1 MNLELSAFGNC
12 RLCPRNCG
20 VNRLRGETG
29 FCGETAELRL
39 ATIEPHFGEEP
50 PFSGKNGSGT
60 VFFSGCSLKCEF
72 CQNFQISTRGIGQKF
87 SVEEVVQRL
96 ALLVQEQKIHNINF
110 VTPDHFFPYCIQIVQ
125 NLRKKSMHLPVLFN
139 LSGYQ
144 KTEVIKNLEPFA
156 DIYLPDFKYSDSHL
170 ARTLSHAENYLTV
183 ALDALVEM
191 VRQKGFLDSVF
202 LEDNALATRG
212 ILVRHLILPGFIQN
226 SIDALTSLFLE
237 FGAEIPISLMSQYI
251 PVKPGRP
258 ESLNRRITLAEFE
271 QVYAHVQSLG
281 FKHLFVQFPEAENEA
296 LFLPDFEK
304 SNPFRGNIL
313 H

>member
-1 MNLELSAFGNC
+1 MNLDLTAFKNC
-12 RLCPRNCG
+12 RLCPHNCG
-20 VNRLRGETG
+20 VDRLSGEIG
-29 FCGETAELRL
+29 FCGETAELRV

-60 VFFSGCSLKCEF
+60 VFFSGCSLKCEY

-87 SVEEVVQRL
+87 TVEAVVQRL
-96 ALLVQEQKIHNINF
+96 ALLIQEQKIHNINF
-110 VTPDHFFPYCIQIVQ
+110 VTPDHFFPYCIQIIE
-125 NLRKKSMHLPVLFN
+125 NLQKNSIQIPVLLN

-144 KTEVIKNLEPFA
+144 KTEVLKILEPYA

-170 ARTLSHAENYLTV
+170 AGVLSHAEDYPAI
-183 ALDALVEM
+183 ALDALAEM
-191 VRQKGFLDSVF
+191 VQQKGFLDSVY
-202 LEDNALATRG
+202 LAEDALATRG
-212 ILVRHLILPGFIQN
+212 VLVRHLILPGFIQN

-237 FGAEIPISLMSQYI
+237 FGAELPISLMSQYI
-251 PVKPGRP
+251 PVNPGRL

-271 QVYAHVQSLG
+271 QVYAHVQTLG
-281 FKHLFVQFPEAENEA
+281 YKHLFVQFPEDTGEA

-304 SNPFRGNIL
+304 SNPFKGNII